1 MPSNGNILIKYYFRA
16 EVIFMKCLKFS
27 LNLQLEAIFLPTAK
41 LALFRWRLEIV
52 NSFIINII
60 VYICYNPSMF
70 TNYT

>member
-1 MPSNGNILIKYYFRA
+1 
-16 EVIFMKCLKFS
+16 MKCLKFS
-27 LNLQLEAIFLPTAK
+27 LNLPLEDIFFFVSK
-41 LALFRWRLEIV
+41 LDLFRWRLSMV

>member
-1 MPSNGNILIKYYFRA
+1 
-16 EVIFMKCLKFS
+16 MKCLKFS